1 MEEFIKRRVTAVIH
15 AKGSS
20 ERKVSLALGRSDSYV
35 NKALNNRMRFT
46 IELLDGI
53 CKELDITPEEF
64 FAVPDVANTSQ
75 YLLLK
80 EMEDLTAEDIEQLR
94 SMIQYMK
101 KKNAQI
107 KKKR

>member
-1 MEEFIKRRVTAVIH
+1 MEEFIKKRVAAVI
-15 AKGSS
+15 AENGTS
-20 ERKVSLALGRSDSYV
+20 ERQLSIAIGHSDSYI
-35 NKALNNRMRFT
+35 NKSMNGRMGFSIDT
-46 IELLDGI
+46 LDKI

-64 FAVPDVANTSQ
+64 FAVPDVETTSQ

-80 EMEDLTAEDIEQLR
+80 EMEDLAEEDIEQLR

-101 KKNAQI
+101 KKNKQI